1 MTYPIDLIIFDCDGV
16 IADSEVL
23 ATDVLID
30 DLNAIGMPITRDDVQ
45 QQFLGQSFQ
54 SMAAKLKQRFG
65 RPLPADFADS
75 YREHL
80 LQRFDADLRATPG
93 FPDMLRGVDRPVC
106 VATSSAPPR
115 VARTL
120 ALLGLTDL
128 FGKNVF
134 TASQVKNGKPA
145 PDLFLFAAAQMQ
157 TDPVNCLVIEDSP
170 AGVTAAQAAG
180 MRVLHY
186 RGGSHQPAPIAG
198 VQAFAD
204 WHDFPQLL
212 AQIDAGA

>member
-1 MTYPIDLIIFDCDGV
+1 MTFPIDLIIFDCDGV

-30 DLNAIGMPITRDDVQ
+30 DLNEIGMPITHEDVQ
-45 QQFLGQSFQ
+45 RDFLGQSFQ
-54 SMAAKLKQRFG
+54 SMATKLEQRFG
-65 RPLPADFADS
+65 RPLPGDFQDR
-75 YREHL
+75 YRDHL
-80 LQRFDADLRATPG
+80 LRRFETDLHATPG
-93 FPDMLRGVDRPVC
+93 FPDMLRGLDRPVC

-120 ALLGLTDL
+120 TLLGLADL

-134 TASQVKNGKPA
+134 TASQVRNGKPA

-170 AGVTAAQAAG
+170 AGVTAAQSAG

-204 WHDFPQLL
+204 WRDFPQLL

>member
-1 MTYPIDLIIFDCDGV
+1 MTSLVDLIVFDCDGV

-30 DLNAIGMPITRDDVQ
+30 DLKVIGMPITRDEVQ
-45 QQFLGQSFQ
+45 RDFLGQSFQ
-54 SMAAKLKQRFG
+54 SMAAKLEQRFG
-65 RPLPADFADS
+65 RPLPTDFADS

-80 LQRFDADLRATPG
+80 LQRFETDLRPTPG
-93 FPDMLRGVDRPVC
+93 FPDMLRGIVRPVC

-115 VARTL
+115 VERTL
-120 ALLGLTDL
+120 DLLGLRDL

-157 TDPVNCLVIEDSP
+157 TDPANSLVIEDSP

-186 RGGSHQPAPIAG
+186 RGGSHRPASIAG
-198 VQAFAD
+198 VQSFGD
-204 WHDFPQLL
+204 WRDFPQLL